1 MDEIFDNVAYTK
13 RWYANIFTAIPDYS
27 GIVAAEGNVT
37 GFKNPWAGMCDELT
51 VGYGD
56 NKLYNKTEKNAA
68 NMGFHRWGNC
78 YKQIRQANIFLANA
92 KPIAANGTH
101 VDVLTEEELIEM
113 KANVRFM
120 RAYYHYL
127 LFEQY
132 GPILL

>member
-1 MDEIFDNVAYTK
+1 MKTKKKLYRKVLIVAFTLCNLCSCNYLDVSDELAGNLQSLDEIFDNVAYTK

-68 NMGFHRWGNC
+68 NS
-78 YKQIRQANIFLANA
+78 
-92 KPIAANGTH
+92 
-101 VDVLTEEELIEM
+101 ES
-113 KANVRFM
+113 
-120 RAYYHYL
+120 
-127 LFEQY
+127 
-132 GPILL
+132 

>member
-56 NKLYNKTEKNAA
+56 NKLYNKTEL
-68 NMGFHRWGNC
+68 GIV
-78 YKQIRQANIFLANA
+78 KQMLIAIMRKYFL
-92 KPIAANGTH
+92 TH
-101 VDVLTEEELIEM
+101 DVVLTGNTQHVVSIFFKESEQKELQMIQA
-113 KANVRFM
+113 KNKFTKK
-120 RAYYHYL
+120 
-127 LFEQY
+127 
-132 GPILL
+132 